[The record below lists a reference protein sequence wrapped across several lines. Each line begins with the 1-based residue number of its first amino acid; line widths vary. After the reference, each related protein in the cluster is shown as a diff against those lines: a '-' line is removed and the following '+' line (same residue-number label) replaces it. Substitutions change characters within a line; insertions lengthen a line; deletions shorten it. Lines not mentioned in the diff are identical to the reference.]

1 MTHLAACDV
10 AARLRISEDSAYRLM
25 RRMPH
30 VRIGRLIRV
39 APADLDRYTEC
50 DSTAGFSIQH
60 TTSKGGQNMNV
71 STCRVH
77 AVYTNARLAKCAPL
91 DSDGAFAALEL
102 AELDGT
108 WGRS

>member
-1 MTHLAACDV
+1 
-10 AARLRISEDSAYRLM
+10 
-25 RRMPH
+25 
-30 VRIGRLIRV
+30 
-39 APADLDRYTEC
+39 
-50 DSTAGFSIQH
+50 
-60 TTSKGGQNMNV
+60 MNV

-102 AELDGT
+102 AELTGT